1 MKQTIR
7 LTESELRNMIQNVIN
22 EALDNEQGELDEGF
36 WNNLKTGANTF
47 MNGNGGKTGME
58 GLKNRWNNAKK
69 NYNLQGE
76 LDGMQ
81 DLVSKLSQYID
92 AGQISPQ
99 MTVAQ
104 LVGGK
109 YNNNKFG
116 KMSSQVANRKSQMRK
131 NGFNGDF

>member
-1 MKQTIR
+1 MKNI
-7 LTESELRNMIQNVIN
+7 
-22 EALDNEQGELDEGF
+22 
-36 WNNLKTGANTF
+36 
-47 MNGNGGKTGME
+47 GKK
-58 GLKNRWNNAKK
+58 GLKGCWDAAKK

-116 KMSSQVANRKSQMRK
+116 KMSSQVTNRRSQMRK
-131 NGFNGDF
+131 NGFSGNF

>member
-7 LTESELRNMIQNVIN
+7 LTESELRNMIQNAVN

-47 MNGNGGKTGME
+47 MNKGGGN
-58 GLKNRWNNAKK
+58 LKNRWDNAKK

-131 NGFNGDF
+131 NGFSGNF